1 MLATPIPQYVDAR
14 HLCRM
19 EDKTQYIFA
28 LLGLLASLYFIYW
41 KADPLYNIPAI
52 GPSAPILSYLGAYRY
67 YYHGRQVLREG
78 YRKYKV
84 FRVPMLDRWVVV
96 VSGADMNEELRK
108 LPDTHVSLAQA
119 VNEFIHSK
127 YTVARDITDHP
138 IHTAVIRGPLTRNL
152 NLLFPDVVDEM
163 KTAFPEVM
171 PLPTHDGEWVAIS
184 VRNTMA
190 CIVSRASNRVF
201 VGLPL
206 CRDPKFLDTLVEYAL
221 SVSKARDILNVMPGR
236 VRGIV
241 GNVLPWVKRAT
252 RHASVCIQP
261 MVQERLQRLQ
271 NTDDDHGDKPHDY
284 LTWLIEETQ
293 KVKLS
298 PDFVVQGI
306 LASNF
311 SAVHTASNSITHALF
326 NLAAH
331 TQYMQP
337 LREEVEDIIK
347 EHGWTYNAI
356 KEMWKL
362 DSFMRESQ
370 RLCGVTG
377 VSLMR
382 KVLLDI
388 TLSDGTYIPKG
399 TLVVAASSA
408 THTDKTYYENAEA
421 FVPFRFY
428 DMCTE
433 NGTLGTQF
441 VNTSKDYLAFGHG
454 KHACPGRFFV
464 AHELKAMMAYII
476 LHYDVKLE
484 DGALWVWHD
493 IPPPSAK
500 ILFRKR
506 QSEVE

>member
-1 MLATPIPQYVDAR
+1 
-14 HLCRM
+14 M

-127 YTVARDITDHP
+127 YTVAPDITDHP

-190 CIVSRASNRVF
+190 YIVSRVSNRVF

-261 MVQERLQRLQ
+261 MAQERLQRLQ
-271 NTDDDHGDKPHDY
+271 NAGDGHGDKPHDY

-293 KVKLS
+293 KAKLS

-306 LASNF
+306 LASNPLPF
-311 SAVHTASNSITHALF
+311 TQRAIITHALF

-356 KEMWKL
+356 NEMWKL

-370 RLCGVTG
+370 RLGVNSG
-377 VSLMR
+377 VSLIR
-382 KVLLDI
+382 KALLDI

-399 TLVVAASSA
+399 TLIVAAAFA

-428 DMCTE
+428 DMRAE
-433 NGTLGTQF
+433 NGTLGMQF
-441 VNTSKDYLAFGHG
+441 VNTSKDYPAFGHG

-484 DGALWVWHD
+484 DGASRPEDVWVWHD
-493 IPPPSAK
+493 IIPANTK
-500 ILFRKR
+500 VLFRKR
-506 QSEVE
+506 QSKVE